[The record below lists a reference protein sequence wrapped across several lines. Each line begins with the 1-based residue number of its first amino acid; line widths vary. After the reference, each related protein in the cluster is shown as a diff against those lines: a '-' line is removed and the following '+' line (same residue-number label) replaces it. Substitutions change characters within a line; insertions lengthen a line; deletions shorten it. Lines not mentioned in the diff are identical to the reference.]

1 MEKPGF
7 DIDAARRLIDA
18 ISADL
23 ATLPADVSRHAQLKS
38 EVEQLKAMLAQADA
52 HPPSVEAGMRSVH
65 SQVERASSELQS
77 DGVRAGMILQDIGR
91 MLGLD

>member
-7 DIDAARRLIDA
+7 DIDAARRLIDT

-23 ATLPADVSRHAQLKS
+23 AALPADASRHAGLKG

-52 HPPSVEAGMRSVH
+52 HPPTVEAGMRSVH
-65 SQVERASSELQS
+65 TQVERASTELQS

>member
-7 DIDAARRLIDA
+7 DIDAARRLVDV

-23 ATLPADVSRHAQLKS
+23 AALPPDSTRHAQLCA
-38 EVEQLKAMLAQADA
+38 EVEQLKALLATADV
-52 HPPSVEAGMRSVH
+52 HPPAIEAGMRSVH
-65 SQVERASSELQS
+65 TQVESASTELQA